1 MRPITVSL
9 TATGESDP
17 IVLDI
22 HGRPEVS
29 LQVVIDGTSATY
41 TVEQTLDNVFTNSA
55 PEWFEHPDPDLVS
68 ATDDQQGNYG
78 YVPFAVRLKV
88 TAINSATVTLTVI
101 QAGSARA

>member
-9 TATGESDP
+9 DDTGTSDP

-29 LQVVIDGTSATY
+29 LQAVVDGTSATY
-41 TVEQTLDNVFTNSA
+41 TIEQTLDNVFTNAS
-55 PEWFEHPDPDLVS
+55 PTWFDHPDPALVA

-78 YVPFAVRLKV
+78 YIPFAVRLNV
-88 TAINSATVTLTVI
+88 TAISDATVTLTVI
-101 QAGSARA
+101 QSGLARG